1 MTKMCKSLFESGD
14 FVLHAGAET
23 YWRINAEALDAS
35 SIATIARMIADRVG
49 PFFAVHGIPTGGE
62 PLAKALAPYCSEEG
76 PLLVVDDVFTTGA
89 SMEEYRNYVGVIDT
103 AFYVIF
109 DRSGGLRPSWC
120 KALWTLD
127 A

>member
-1 MTKMCKSLFESGD
+1 MSKPLFESGD
-14 FVLHAGAET
+14 FVLRSGAET
-23 YWRINAEALDAS
+23 DWRINAEALDAS
-35 SIATIARMIADRVG
+35 SIATIACMIADRVG
-49 PFFAVHGIPTGGE
+49 PFCAVRGIPTGGE
-62 PLAKALAPYCSEEG
+62 PLAKALEPYRSDEG
-76 PLLVVDDVFTTGA
+76 PLLIVDDVFTTGA

-109 DRSGGLRPSWC
+109 DRSGGPRPSWV